1 MKKIMLTGCLGQIGT
16 ELTLHLRD
24 RYGNDNVLAT
34 DCNKTGPDEIMQ
46 SGPFEV
52 LDVLEAD
59 RMADLCVKYKINTII
74 HLAAILSAVGEEK
87 PQRAFNVNMIGL
99 FNVLEVAR
107 EKQLQVFTPSSIAVF
122 GESTPQN
129 MTPQD
134 TIQRPNTIYGV
145 TKVAGELLSDYYYTK
160 FGVDTRGIRLP
171 GIISHMA
178 MPGGGTTDYAV
189 HIFYE
194 AVKNRRY
201 ASFIAEGTR
210 MDMIY
215 MPDCLK
221 AITMLLEA
229 DPVRLRH
236 RNSFNIASMSFAPEN
251 IAAEIKKHIPDFE
264 LTYDVDPVRQAIA
277 DSWPNC
283 MDDRCAREEWG
294 WKPDYDLSLTTKDML
309 EKLSA
314 KLNIKL

>member
-16 ELTLHLRD
+16 ELTVHLRN
-24 RYGNDNVLAT
+24 RYGNKNVLAT
-34 DCNKTGPDEIMQ
+34 DCNITGPSEVME

-52 LDVLEAD
+52 LDVLDAD
-59 RMADLCVKYKINTII
+59 HMAELCDKYKINTII

-99 FNVLEVAR
+99 FNVLEIAR

-122 GESTPQN
+122 GKSTPQD

-194 AVKNRRY
+194 AVENRRY
-201 ASFIAEGTR
+201 ASYIAEGTR

-215 MPDCLK
+215 MLDCLK

-229 DPVRLRH
+229 DPARLLH
-236 RNSFNIASMSFAPEN
+236 RNSFNIASMSVAPED
-251 IAAEIKKHIPDFE
+251 IAVEIKKHIPDFE
-264 LTYDVDPVRQAIA
+264 LTYDVDPVRQSIA
-277 DSWPNC
+277 ESWPNR
-283 MDDRCAREEWG
+283 MDDHCAREEWD
-294 WKPDYDLSLTTKDML
+294 WKPDYDLAATTKDML

>member
-1 MKKIMLTGCLGQIGT
+1 MKRIMLTGCLGQIGT

-24 RYGNDNVLAT
+24 RYGSNNVLAT
-34 DCNKTGPDEIMQ
+34 DCSIKGPTEVME

-52 LDVLEAD
+52 LDVLNAD
-59 RMADLCVKYKINTII
+59 RMAELCDKYKINTII
-74 HLAAILSAVGEEK
+74 HLAAILSAVGEEN

-99 FNVLEVAR
+99 FYVLEVAR
-107 EKQLQVFTPSSIAVF
+107 EKKLQVFTPSSIAVF
-122 GESTPQN
+122 GKSTPQD

-194 AVKNRRY
+194 AVKNRCY
-201 ASFIAEGTR
+201 TSFIAKGTK

-221 AITMLLEA
+221 AITLLLEA
-229 DPVRLRH
+229 DPTRLLH
-236 RNSFNIASMSFAPEN
+236 RNSFNIASMSCAPED
-251 IAAEIKKHIPDFE
+251 IATEIKKHIPDFE

-277 DSWPNC
+277 ESWPNR
-283 MDDRCAREEWG
+283 MDDRCAREEWD
-294 WKPDYDLSLTTKDML
+294 WEPDYDLAATTKDML
-309 EKLSA
+309 ERLSA
-314 KLNIKL
+314 KLNAG